1 MLSQVFKKSSL
12 KSFFNFNRFFSTDVK
27 AKVDEQDNS
36 ENLTSDDKIYKAAD
50 KIIEERIRPLIKADG
65 GDVSL
70 ENVKNGVLI
79 VTLTGACEGCSSKNT
94 TLHNGILGII
104 QDEVPGVKGIREQM
118 DFDIFED

>member
-1 MLSQVFKKSSL
+1 MLAQIKKCNV
-12 KSFFNFNRFFSTDVK
+12 KSFFNFQRFFSTEIS
-27 AKVDEQDNS
+27 AQNSTEATDE
-36 ENLTSDDKIYKAAD
+36 KIYKAAD
-50 KIIEERIRPLIKADG
+50 KIIEERIRPLIQADG

-79 VTLTGACEGCSSKNT
+79 VSLTGACEGCSSKNT